1 MAVSA
6 KQIVASEKKRDDV
19 RKEYYQ
25 ELLKQFCRKI
35 KTASELGQRDTV
47 LTVPPFVVGF
57 PKYDLP
63 TTVQYMARQLTRLGY
78 IVTLV
83 GPLDLKVRWTK
94 IALVESEVEREVME
108 PNTYL
113 PSLVNLKKTANTL
126 RITKTGA
133 K

>member
-1 MAVSA
+1 MALSA
-6 KQIVASEKKRDDV
+6 KQISASEKKREDV
-19 RKEYYQ
+19 KKEYYR

-35 KTASELGQRDTV
+35 KTASELGNRDAI
-47 LTVPPFVVGF
+47 LTVPTFLVGF

-78 IVTLV
+78 TVNLT
-83 GPLDLKVRWTK
+83 GPLDIRVRWTK
-94 IALVESEVEREVME
+94 VKDETEREIIE
-108 PNTYL
+108 PGTYL

-126 RITKTGA
+126 RTGA

>member
-1 MAVSA
+1 MALSA
-6 KQIVASEKKRDDV
+6 KQIVASEKKREDV
-19 RKEYYQ
+19 RKEYYR

-35 KTASELGQRDTV
+35 KTASELGQRDAI
-47 LTVPPFVVGF
+47 LTVPSFLVGF

-78 IVTLV
+78 TVNLT
-83 GPLDLKVRWTK
+83 GPLDIRVRWTK
-94 IALVESEVEREVME
+94 VKDETEREIIE
-108 PNTYL
+108 PGTYL

-126 RITKTGA
+126 RTGA